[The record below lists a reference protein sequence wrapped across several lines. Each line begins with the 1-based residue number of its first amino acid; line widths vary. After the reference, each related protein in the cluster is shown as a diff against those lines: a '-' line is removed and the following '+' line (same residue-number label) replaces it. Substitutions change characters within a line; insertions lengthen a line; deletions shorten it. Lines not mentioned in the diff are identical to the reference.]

1 MQEVNT
7 VLKSLH
13 ELEFLFCYH
22 RHILTTNKCSCDN
35 FVQDANEFNRVYL
48 KMRNLSVVLRKEI
61 CKTYNENLK
70 LKKRNVQ
77 LMKRLN
83 EPGTAALG
91 QTRPFLESNQNI
103 CDELGQKFYKFD
115 KDETRDYSEDTS
127 QRENTLADLNSTNLL
142 NYEIAYSRPA
152 RNSLNQL
159 FFSNRNINEHQ
170 STADNVF
177 TEIHLF
183 KSESNTT
190 TTIGQTMGETESRLG
205 LYKNNNV
212 SKKDEPF
219 YLKRHNPNFKMVEG
233 SSSSSSFDSSGYY
246 STNVLLRKRENKQ
259 HAHQA
264 YKRFSAIEQNIS
276 LPLICTTPKNRAL
289 SSNSLMQQPRQS
301 FDNSSYAHRKL
312 LPSGKV
318 QNIRYRFIY

>member
-48 KMRNLSVVLRKEI
+48 KMRNLSIVLRKEI

-115 KDETRDYSEDTS
+115 KDETRDCSEDTS
-127 QRENTLADLNSTNLL
+127 QRENTLADLNSTSLL
-142 NYEIAYSRPA
+142 NYEIAYARPA

-159 FFSNRNINEHQ
+159 FFSNRNINEQ
-170 STADNVF
+170 STADNVS

-190 TTIGQTMGETESRLG
+190 TTIGQTMGETESSVG
-205 LYKNNNV
+205 IYKNNNV

-219 YLKRHNPNFKMVEG
+219 YLKRHYPKMVEG

-246 STNVLLRKRENKQ
+246 SANVLLRKRENNQ
-259 HAHQA
+259 HGKGHQA
-264 YKRFSAIEQNIS
+264 NKRFSAIEPNIS
-276 LPLICTTPKNRAL
+276 LPLICTTPKNRSF

-301 FDNSSYAHRKL
+301 SDNSSYAQKKFLSR
-312 LPSGKV
+312 KV
-318 QNIRYRFIY
+318 QCIRYRFIYY